1 MSEPDINA
9 SLAARQRQVLDAV
22 TGTAAIPDGF
32 AAFNV
37 DVARRALLDK
47 RARELHYA
55 WPILAASLGEH
66 LRPLFAEFA
75 EHRPTCGMRND
86 GYAFATWLEAR
97 GDLPLAGALELAE
110 ARLWWVW
117 SDDDTPPQRRT
128 SRIASARFPGG
139 RLVRTGNR
147 VHTIGRPRTS

>member
-1 MSEPDINA
+1 MSEPDVNA

-47 RARELHYA
+47 RARELHYT

-75 EHRPTCGMRND
+75 EHRPTRGMRND

-97 GDLPLAGALELAE
+97 GDTGVVAAVGPDGRVAALVSESGRRASPVVVMRPAGL
-110 ARLWWVW
+110 
-117 SDDDTPPQRRT
+117 
-128 SRIASARFPGG
+128 
-139 RLVRTGNR
+139 
-147 VHTIGRPRTS
+147 